1 MKIIKENISKEL
13 DLNSLIEFSQIVNS
27 NLNLKF
33 ILNSILFTVMG
44 KMLISKCFILIKKA
58 DKFVMAAQKG
68 YSNDLLQLE
77 YELPELPKTTF
88 FDCSLLTINKRKIFK
103 AIKYCF
109 KIRYDDQLIGL
120 LCLNKKMD
128 NSGFLKSESKFI
140 ETLINISSAAIE
152 NSLKFNQLDNLNK
165 KLDLNVQHMRTLFE
179 LSNNFNRNILDEQKS
194 VKVLQ
199 YSLQGVL
206 GISKFDY
213 LIFDDK
219 IKDNTI
225 ENIIKSESKK
235 KQIINLSDY
244 SENKYFRNLYKRGF
258 RLLIPVLNNRN
269 KLTNIILLGK
279 RLQGKYFSETDMDL
293 IQSIVNIYSI
303 SLNNIILI
311 KENIEKQKIENEI
324 KLAKEIQ
331 NILLPTLIPGFKDYD
346 IFGKHNPALEV
357 GGDYFDIIEICK
369 TKALIVIADVSGKG
383 LPASLLMSNIQSAVH
398 AFVEAAII
406 NEHQLSEIT
415 KKLNRLIFKN
425 TSSEKFITFFWGLLD
440 TCNNT
445 ITYTNAGHNHP
456 FLFNREILNKKVANL
471 NPEKLSKGG
480 IMLGI
485 IDSFKFE
492 KEIKKIEKG
501 DLIFLYTDGIT
512 EAQNFKGEE
521 FGEQKLIK
529 LILKIHNLS
538 AKEIVNV
545 IIKEVFEFAGDL
557 NQYDDQT
564 LIVIKRK

>member
-1 MKIIKENISKEL
+1 
-13 DLNSLIEFSQIVNS
+13 
-27 NLNLKF
+27 
-33 ILNSILFTVMG
+33 MG
-44 KMLISKCFILIKKA
+44 KMLISKCFILIKKD

-68 YSNDLLQLE
+68 YRNDLLQLE
-77 YELPELPKTTF
+77 YELPELPETTF
-88 FDCSLLTINKRKIFK
+88 FDCSLLTIKKRKIFK
-103 AIKYCF
+103 AIKHCF
-109 KIRYDDQLIGL
+109 KIHYDNQLIGL
-120 LCLNKKMD
+120 LCLSKKID
-128 NSGFLKSESKFI
+128 NSGFIKSESKFI

-194 VKVLQ
+194 VKILQ

-213 LIFDDK
+213 LVYDDK
-219 IKDNTI
+219 IRDKTI
-225 ENIIKSESKK
+225 ENVFEGESNK
-235 KQIINLSDY
+235 KQFINLSDY
-244 SENKYFRNLYKRGF
+244 TENKYFNNLYKKGF

-279 RLQGKYFSETDMDL
+279 RMQGKDFSKTDMDL

-331 NILLPTLIPGFKDYD
+331 NILLPTDIPKFKDYD

-357 GGDYFDIIEICK
+357 GGDYFDIIEIGK

-398 AFVEAAII
+398 AFVEADII
-406 NEHQLSEIT
+406 NDNQLSEIT
-415 KKLNRLIFKN
+415 RKLNRLIFKN

-456 FLFNREILNKKVANL
+456 FLFNRKILNKKDPNL
-471 NPEKLSKGG
+471 KPDKLSTGG

-492 KEIKKIEKG
+492 KDIKKIEKG

-521 FGEQKLIK
+521 FGEKKLIK
-529 LILKIHNLS
+529 LIMKFHKLS
-538 AKEIVNV
+538 TKEIVDAV
-545 IIKEVFEFAGDL
+545 INKVYEFAGEL

-564 LIVIKRK
+564 LIVIKRKY